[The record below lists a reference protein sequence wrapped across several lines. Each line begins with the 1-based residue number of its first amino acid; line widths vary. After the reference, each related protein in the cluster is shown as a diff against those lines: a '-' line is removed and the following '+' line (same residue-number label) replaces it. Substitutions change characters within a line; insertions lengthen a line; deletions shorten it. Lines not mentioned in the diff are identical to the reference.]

1 MEEEKLKNTKSVE
14 IMTLIIIIVLLLGVC
29 VYLLFIKDGKN
40 NAQNNTQNNQ
50 PASENNTQN
59 NTQNNQPASENTA
72 NDSIIELYGES
83 YSLAKE
89 ATYKSKDGK
98 NKLTIIPQSHSGYG
112 YYAEY
117 NDKKL
122 SAGITKAGKYL
133 NVLATDYGSEFGQCG
148 KYSYIA
154 NLETNTLVDLPSNN
168 VLNIVRLNDKYY
180 FLEETCS
187 PNSTIAVYN
196 EDLNKI
202 GTNYLGTDKKSFYIL
217 NGNLIKYNSSGQEI
231 ARTSEVFGEV
241 KFSYDDI
248 VTKEVDQNL
257 YILLADVKN
266 VSLIDTRDLK
276 VIKIG
281 TIDEYSIPGPGV
293 LPLHSENGKLVIEL
307 HNLKHDNAAVKM
319 YYDIETKILSK

>member
-1 MEEEKLKNTKSVE
+1 MEEEKLKNKKSVE
-14 IMTLIIIIVLLLGVC
+14 IMTLLIIIILLLGVC

-40 NAQNNTQNNQ
+40 NPQNNVQDNNTQNNVQDNTQNNQ
-50 PASENNTQN
+50 PASENV
-59 NTQNNQPASENTA
+59 AS
-72 NDSIIELYGES
+72 DSIIELYGER
-83 YSLAKE
+83 YNIDKE
-89 ATYKSKDGK
+89 VTYKSKDGK
-98 NKLTIIPQSHSGYG
+98 NELTIIPSQNGYS
-112 YYAEY
+112 YSAEY
-117 NDKKL
+117 NGKKL
-122 SAGITKAGKYL
+122 SVGITKAGKYL
-133 NVLATDYGSEFGQCG
+133 IVSATDYGSEFGQCG

-231 ARTSEVFGEV
+231 ARTSEVFDEV

-266 VSLIDTRDLK
+266 VFLIDTRDLK

-281 TIDEYSIPGPGV
+281 TADEYSIPGPGV

-307 HNLKHDNAAVKM
+307 YNSKNNNEIKM
-319 YYDIETKILSK
+319 YYDIETKTLSK